1 MSYREKQIPYDF
13 IYMWN
18 LKSKTNEQTKQN
30 RYRYR
35 EQTGGYQG
43 SGNGAKGL
51 VLRATVEV
59 EWTEFSNCYL

>member
-43 SGNGAKGL
+43 SGGTNRWRR
-51 VLRATVEV
+51 LRGTNFQL
-59 EWTEFSNCYL
+59 WN